1 MDFGFLELNS
11 GFRKQKFPGF
21 RNQIDIHRAIATP
34 GRGGGG
40 RLLGLILAG
49 YVPLGSQNPYPIIVY
64 SVAKYRLHLSHFW
77 ENVIFRI
84 PTW

>member
-34 GRGGGG
+34 GRGGGEVTWINFG
-40 RLLGLILAG
+40 WVCATGLSE
-49 YVPLGSQNPYPIIVY
+49 PLPDY
-64 SVAKYRLHLSHFW
+64 SLFCGQ
-77 ENVIFRI
+77 I
-84 PTW
+84 